1 MSFVS
6 TLDNL
11 INSVD
16 SFRDEMIAFMVEL
29 LKIKA
34 VNPDGGG
41 KGEYERALFLKKK
54 LETFG
59 IKVSRHD
66 VPDPRVQE
74 GVRVSLTS
82 VIDGEDSSRT
92 LWFVAHMDTVPEGAR
107 ELWNT
112 DPFEPVVRDGKIYG
126 RGAEDNGQAI
136 IASLFTLKALLSS
149 NVKPPINIG
158 AAYVSDEESGS
169 KYGIIPLLE
178 NMNIFRANDIAIV
191 PDSGTPD
198 GAEIE
203 VAEKSI
209 LWLKITTKGRQGHG
223 STPEK
228 ALNAHRVGLRL
239 ALELDD
245 YLHSKYSAIDS
256 LFEPPTSTF
265 EPTKHESN
273 VDNVNTI
280 PGVDVQYFDCRIL
293 PRYPIRDV
301 LADIDLIRHRIEKAN
316 GVEIEIKSIQQ
327 EENTVPTSPDS
338 EVVERLRIS
347 LKKLRGIN
355 AKPVGIG
362 GGTVA
367 LYFRRKGIPTA
378 VWSTLEEMAHQPNE
392 YCKIQN
398 LIDDTKV
405 FVHVAAA

>member
-6 TLDNL
+6 TLDSA

-16 SFRDEMIAFMVEL
+16 SFRDEMIAFMSEL

-54 LETFG
+54 LESFG

-66 VPDPRVQE
+66 VPDPRVPE
-74 GVRVSLTS
+74 DVRVSLTS
-82 VIDGEDSSRT
+82 TIEGEDDSRT

-107 ELWNT
+107 ELWDT
-112 DPFEPVVRDGKIYG
+112 DPFEPIVRDGKIYG

-136 IASLFTLKALLSS
+136 VSSLFTLKALLSS

-158 AAYVSDEESGS
+158 VSYVSDEESGS

-178 NMNIFRANDIAIV
+178 KVNVFRANDIAIV

-239 ALELDD
+239 ALELDE
-245 YLHSKYSAIDS
+245 YLHSKYSAIDR

-265 EPTKHESN
+265 EPTKHELN

-301 LADIDLIRHRIEKAN
+301 LVDIDLIRYRIEKAN
-316 GVEIEIKSIQQ
+316 GVVIEIKPIQQ

-338 EVVERLRIS
+338 EVVKRLRIS
-347 LKKLRGIN
+347 LKHLRGIN
-355 AKPVGIG
+355 ARPVGIG

-367 LYFRRKGIPTA
+367 LFFRRKGIPTA

-398 LIDDTKV
+398 LIDDAKV

>member
-1 MSFVS
+1 MITVMS
-6 TLDNL
+6 
-11 INSVD
+11 
-16 SFRDEMIAFMVEL
+16 EL

-41 KGEYERALFLKKK
+41 KGEYDRALFLKSK
-54 LETFG
+54 LESFG
-59 IKVSRHD
+59 MEVSRHD
-66 VPDPRVQE
+66 VADPRVPE

-82 VIDGEDSSRT
+82 IIEGEDDSRT
-92 LWFVAHMDTVPEGAR
+92 LWFLAHMDTVPEGAR
-107 ELWNT
+107 ELWDT
-112 DPFEPVVRDGKIYG
+112 DPFEPVVKDGKIYG

-136 IASLFTLKALLSS
+136 VSSLFTLRALLAS
-149 NVKPPINIG
+149 NVKPPVNVG
-158 AAYVSDEESGS
+158 VSFVSDEESGS
-169 KYGIIPLLE
+169 KYGVVPLLE
-178 NMNIFRANDIAIV
+178 KAGVFRANDFAIV
-191 PDSGTPD
+191 PDSGKPD

-228 ALNAHRVGLRL
+228 ALNAHRIGLRL
-239 ALELDD
+239 ALELDEF
-245 YLHSKYSAIDS
+245 LHSKYPAIDN
-256 LFEPPTSTF
+256 LFEPPASTF
-265 EPTKHESN
+265 EPTKHELN

-293 PRYPIRDV
+293 PRYPISDV
-301 LADIDLIRHRIEKAN
+301 LADIDSIGQRIENTYGA
-316 GVEIEIKSIQQ
+316 EIAVQPVQ
-327 EENTVPTSPDS
+327 REENTMPTSPDS
-338 EVVERLRIS
+338 EVVRKLTVS
-347 LKKLRGIN
+347 LKRLRGIN

-367 LYFRRKGIPTA
+367 LFFRRKGIPTA
-378 VWSTLEEMAHQPNE
+378 VWSTIEEMAHQPNE

-405 FVHVAAA
+405 FVDVATN